1 MSLDFKKL
9 IRRKEGFL
17 VDDTAD
23 VYIDGGVLSAN
34 DMACLGAWFEISNA
48 TAGLGASPGT
58 VTLEYTPDDG
68 TTWVTVPGM
77 IGGSITGDGS
87 DFNLQASA
95 TTGVFPPII
104 RFKFVAPAG
113 QSYRVAHIRRNYCTP
128 GLVASLRS
136 SIASVTGF
144 GAVTN
149 APRSAAMLG
158 SIDKAPTPSTTGY
171 QYVTSTGFTKTLA
184 GDGRALDVNISAAS
198 FTQKIV
204 NYNGTDI
211 IPVFSSGTPANN
223 KGMPVIFTAGDA
235 LAPVAMGSGA
245 DSVLTLRTTL
255 STRHEA
261 VATPLTNKLS
271 DGTNALGLFD
281 NVLVGAQYQA
291 LGAYRLPTASILMAW
306 NGTNHKELKSNSSDQ
321 LQVEVANTI
330 TANKLEWSKAII
342 PLYWSFAGATIYSV
356 TGAAL
361 VATTWLQ
368 IIASTGAKVLKIG
381 WWNPTGEIIEIGF
394 GAGGAEVSQG
404 IITIGDG
411 SKELL
416 IPLGTRVSLR
426 CTNAVA
432 SGVLVMEFLT

>member
-1 MSLDFKKL
+1 LPVPAAGGYNYISATAFTKL
-9 IRRKEGFL
+9 L
-17 VDDTAD
+17 
-23 VYIDGGVLSAN
+23 AN
-34 DMACLGAWFEISNA
+34 DA
-48 TAGLGASPGT
+48 
-58 VTLEYTPDDG
+58 
-68 TTWVTVPGM
+68 
-77 IGGSITGDGS
+77 
-87 DFNLQASA
+87 
-95 TTGVFPPII
+95 
-104 RFKFVAPAG
+104 
-113 QSYRVAHIRRNYCTP
+113 
-128 GLVASLRS
+128 
-136 SIASVTGF
+136 
-144 GAVTN
+144 
-149 APRSAAMLG
+149 
-158 SIDKAPTPSTTGY
+158 
-171 QYVTSTGFTKTLA
+171 
-184 GDGRALDVNISAAS
+184 RALDVNIATALSAS
-198 FTQKIV
+198 MQIS
-204 NYNGTDI
+204 YNGALTT
-211 IPVFSSGTPANN
+211 PTYSTATPANN
-223 KGMPVIFTAGDA
+223 KGVPVIFTAGDA

-291 LGAYRLPTASILMAW
+291 LGAYRLPTASIVMAW
-306 NGTNHKELKSNSSDQ
+306 NGTNHKELKSNVSDQ
-321 LQVEVANTI
+321 LQVEVVNTL

-394 GAGGAEVSQG
+394 GAGGAEVSQA

-426 CTNAVA
+426 CTTAVA
-432 SGVLVMEFLT
+432 SGVLTMEFLT